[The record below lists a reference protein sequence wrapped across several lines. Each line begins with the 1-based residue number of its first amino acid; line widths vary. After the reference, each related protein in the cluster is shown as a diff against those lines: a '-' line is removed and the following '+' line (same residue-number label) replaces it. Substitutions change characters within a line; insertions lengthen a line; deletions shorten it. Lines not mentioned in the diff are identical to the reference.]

1 MPNIVPYSNFHELN
15 LDWILTKLKE
25 LEDTVAGI
33 SGSTDP
39 SNDPP
44 VMDGTADPGSSAN
57 YSRGNHVHP
66 TDTSRASQADM
77 RALQDEVY
85 NNYQTLSGNIN
96 RLDAKIA
103 FSAAAP
109 LMDSS
114 SPSSG
119 SSPYQARADHVH
131 PTDTSRASAVDLA
144 YLTAR
149 VDALSGAA
157 DPATND
163 PLMDGTA
170 TPGTSTSYARGDH
183 RHPTDTSRAS
193 ASDLAALQQQVNS
206 ISGATPSNATPIM
219 DSTGTPGTSA
229 LYARGDHVHPT
240 DTSRASVTALNT
252 LSQAVALKSNILAV
266 EMLDFGSF
274 MSTSTSGSHTTSA
287 NAAKTGY
294 TFLGFLG
301 YQITNDAINGKGD
314 SHCYVYKMAY
324 TDNDEAQLSIAW
336 TGSDINIDIKA
347 QALYVADS

>member
-1 MPNIVPYSNFHELN
+1 MAFKLPWSNFHELN
-15 LDWILTKLKE
+15 LDWILAKIKE
-25 LEDTVAGI
+25 LEDKLARIT
-33 SGSTDP
+33 GSAEP
-39 SNDPP
+39 SDDPP
-44 VMDGTADPGSSAN
+44 EMDGTAAPGTSAN

-85 NNYQTLSGNIN
+85 NNYQALSGDIN
-96 RLDAKIA
+96 TLDAKVA

-119 SSPYQARADHVH
+119 SSPYQAHADHVH

-149 VDALSGAA
+149 VDAMSGAA

-170 TPGTSTSYARGDH
+170 TPGTSNSYARGDH

-193 ASDLAALQQQVNS
+193 ASDLTALQQQVNA
-206 ISGATPSNATPIM
+206 ISGATPSNSAPSM
-219 DSTGTPGTSA
+219 DGTAAAGSSA

-240 DTSRASVTALNT
+240 DTSRASVTALNN
-252 LSQAVALKSNILAV
+252 KSNLLVV
-266 EMLDFGSF
+266 ETLDFGDV
-274 MSTSTSGSHTTSA
+274 STNANTFRASV
-287 NAAKTGY
+287 NAAKAGY
-294 TFLGFLG
+294 TFMGFLG
-301 YQITNDAINGKGD
+301 YKISDNSGQGASTC
-314 SHCYVYKMAY
+314 HVYEMTY
-324 TDNDEAQLSIAW
+324 TTGNEAQIVIAQS
-336 TGSDINIDIKA
+336 GSLTLNIHITA
-347 QALYVADS
+347 QALYVANS

>member
-25 LEDTVAGI
+25 LEATVAGI
-33 SGSTDP
+33 GGSTTP

-44 VMDGTADPGSSAN
+44 EMDGTADPGNSAN

-77 RALQDEVY
+77 RTLQTEVY
-85 NNYQTLSGNIN
+85 DNYVALSGDIN
-96 RLDAKIA
+96 SLDAKIA

-114 SPSSG
+114 SASSG

-149 VDALSGAA
+149 VDALSGGA
-157 DPATND
+157 DPAIND
-163 PLMDGTA
+163 PLMDGAA
-170 TPGTSTSYARGDH
+170 TPGTSNKYARGDH

-193 ASDLAALQQQVNS
+193 ASDLTALQQQVNT
-206 ISGATPSNATPIM
+206 ISGATPSNSAPVM
-219 DSTGTPGTSA
+219 DGTAAAGSSA

-240 DTSRASVTALNT
+240 DTSRASVTAL
-252 LSQAVALKSNILAV
+252 SAKSNILAV
-266 EMLDFGSF
+266 ETLDFGSF
-274 MSTSTSGSHTTSA
+274 QSTSTSGSHTVSV

-301 YQITNDAINGKGD
+301 YQITNSAIYGQGA
-314 SHCYVYKMAY
+314 SHCYVYNMAY
-324 TDNDEAQLSIAW
+324 TNNDEAQLSVAW
-336 TGSDINIDIKA
+336 TGSEIDIEIKA
-347 QALYVADS
+347 QALYVANS

>member
-1 MPNIVPYSNFHELN
+1 MAFKLPWSNFHELN
-15 LDWILTKLKE
+15 LDWILDKIKE
-25 LEDTVAGI
+25 LEATLAGI
-33 SGSTDP
+33 TGSADP

-44 VMDGTADPGSSAN
+44 EMDGTADPGSSAN

-66 TDTSRASQADM
+66 TDTSRASQADL

-85 NNYQTLSGNIN
+85 DNYQTLSGEIN
-96 RLDAKIA
+96 TLDAKVA

-119 SSPYQARADHVH
+119 SSAYQARADHVH

-157 DPATND
+157 DPATNA
-163 PLMDGTA
+163 PLMDGAA
-170 TPGTSTSYARGDH
+170 TPGTSNSYARGDH

-193 ASDLAALQQQVNS
+193 ASDLTALQQQVNA
-206 ISGATPSNATPIM
+206 ISAASPSNTNPLM
-219 DSTGTPGTSA
+219 DSTATPGTSA

-252 LSQAVALKSNILAV
+252 LSQAVAAKSNILVV
-266 EMLDFGSF
+266 ETLDFGDI
-274 MSTSTSGSHTTSA
+274 TT
-287 NAAKTGY
+287 NATTYRASVNASKAGY
-294 TFLGFLG
+294 TFMGFLG
-301 YQITNDAINGKGD
+301 YKISDNSGQGASTCHVYEMTYTNN
-314 SHCYVYKMAY
+314 
-324 TDNDEAQLSIAW
+324 NEAQIAFAQS
-336 TGSDINIDIKA
+336 GSLTLNIKITA
-347 QALYVADS
+347 QALYVANS

>member
-25 LEDTVAGI
+25 LEDRVAGI
-33 SGSTDP
+33 TGAADP

-44 VMDGTADPGSSAN
+44 EMDGTADPGNSAN

-77 RALQDEVY
+77 RALQNEVY
-85 NNYQTLSGNIN
+85 DNYEALSGDIN
-96 RLDAKIA
+96 TLEAKIA

-114 SPSSG
+114 SASSG

-131 PTDTSRASAVDLA
+131 PTDTSRASASDLE
-144 YLTAR
+144 YLRGR
-149 VDALSGAA
+149 VDAMSGAA

-170 TPGTSTSYARGDH
+170 TPGASNSYARGDH

-193 ASDLAALQQQVNS
+193 AADLTALQQQVNT
-206 ISGATPSNATPIM
+206 ISGATPSNAAPVM
-219 DSTGTPGTSA
+219 DGTAAAGSSA

-240 DTSRASVTALNT
+240 DTSRASVTALT
-252 LSQAVALKSNILAV
+252 ALSQAIASKSNILVV
-266 EMLDFGSF
+266 ETLNFGNVW
-274 MSTSTSGSHTTSA
+274 STSDTFRVSI
-287 NAAKTGY
+287 NAYKEGY

-301 YQITNDAINGKGD
+301 YQITNSANNGQGASTCHVYEMTYNNSNNVAQIAMAQSGSEVNIN
-314 SHCYVYKMAY
+314 V
-324 TDNDEAQLSIAW
+324 T
-336 TGSDINIDIKA
+336 A
-347 QALYVADS
+347 QALYVANS